1 MPWGIKHM
9 RSSLRS
15 ARQSLTRWGPYR
27 ILLSNVAIPPLLVLA
42 IALSVT
48 GAAFALS
55 QRSVQSTAQSEA
67 EQRAAVIEQRLR
79 SQLDAQ
85 EQILMGGAGRL
96 ESGPV
101 DRQAWHQFVSAY
113 GLPGS
118 VPGVQLL
125 GAAELV
131 HPGDVASFEQRMST
145 QYGKDIKI
153 SPPPTSTESTHVAIT
168 YVEPSSE
175 STLRAIG
182 YDGFSD
188 MERKSAMLSAAASGE
203 TALTGIVGL
212 GGNEA
217 NPNNSG
223 MVMYRP
229 YYDRTLPTTTGEER
243 QQAVRGYVF
252 AALVAG
258 SAFDQM
264 LASEL
269 TAGTNID
276 IYVGNE
282 QRHIYSHEAVAGSD
296 TVATVSHRFMQ
307 FGQTF
312 QLDYGFTRAS
322 LVASSQFST
331 PRAILAVGLL
341 SSFLL
346 SLMTYFL
353 LHSRYDRLAREK
365 DYEVQVAKDEL
376 LSLASHQ
383 LRTPATGVKQYL
395 GMVVQGLAG
404 DISEQQQEL
413 LQKAYASNDRQL
425 RIINDILH
433 LAKIDTG
440 RVVLAKTT
448 FDLAA
453 MIRDVSEEQR
463 GEATAGQLALD
474 VKVPK
479 RARYHGDEHMLRMVV
494 ENLLSNAIK
503 YTPPEGHVTIR
514 LRPSPTNYK
523 IAVSDTGVGID
534 PSQNHRLF
542 QQFTR
547 IDNPLSGHVTG
558 TGIGLYLAKHLTEL
572 HKGNISVESTP
583 GLGSTFTV
591 TLPRKML

>member
-1 MPWGIKHM
+1 M

-27 ILLSNVAIPPLLVLA
+27 ILLSNVAVPPLLVLA
-42 IALSVT
+42 IALAVT
-48 GAAFALS
+48 SMAFVLS
-55 QRSVQSTAQSEA
+55 QRSVQDTAQSEA
-67 EQRAAVIEQRLR
+67 EQRATVIEQRLR
-79 SQLDAQ
+79 SQLDTQ
-85 EQILMGGAGRL
+85 EQVLKGGAGRL
-96 ESGPV
+96 ESGPI
-101 DRQAWHQFVSAY
+101 DRQAWHQFVGAY

-125 GAAELV
+125 GAGEV
-131 HPGDVASFEQRMST
+131 VNPGGAASFEQRMSAE
-145 QYGKDIKI
+145 YGKNIKI
-153 SPPPTSTESTHVAIT
+153 FPAATSAESIHAAIT
-168 YVEPSSE
+168 YLEPSSAG
-175 STLRAIG
+175 TLRAIG

-188 MERKSAMLSAAASGE
+188 PERKKAMQSAAASGE

-212 GGNEA
+212 GGSA
-217 NPNNSG
+217 TDPNNSG

-229 YYDRTLPTTTGEER
+229 YYDRSLPTATSEER
-243 QQAVRGYVF
+243 QRAVRGYVF
-252 AALVAG
+252 AALAAG

-264 LASEL
+264 LAPEL
-269 TAGTNID
+269 ITNTDID
-276 IYVGNE
+276 IYVGGAHR
-282 QRHIYSHEAVAGSD
+282 QIYSHAAAPGSD
-296 TVATVSHRFMQ
+296 TIATVSHRFTQ

-312 QLDYGFTRAS
+312 EIDYGFTRAS
-322 LVASSQFST
+322 LVASSQLST

-365 DYEVQVAKDEL
+365 DYEVQLAKDEL

-404 DISEQQQEL
+404 DITKQQEDL
-413 LQKAYASNDRQL
+413 LKKAYASNDRQL

-453 MIRDVSEEQR
+453 MIRDASEEQR
-463 GEATAGQLALD
+463 GEATAGRLALD

-514 LRPSPTNYK
+514 LRPNATNYK

-534 PSQNHRLF
+534 PSQKHRLF

-547 IDNPLSGHVTG
+547 LDNPLSGHVTG
-558 TGIGLYLAKHLTEL
+558 TGIGLYLAKHLTGL
-572 HKGNISVESTP
+572 HKGNITVESTP